1 MIEKILFVSD
11 GIIAVTAEGFHVP
24 EKVDDDIYIKVR
36 DFGAEIIISGVILQ
50 FPVTVLEHLE
60 KAVGTNVYFYE
71 STSYALVAA
80 YLGNIVLDRDE
91 LLKVK
96 GAWEYSQAPAMISE
110 KGLEGIA

>member
-11 GIIAVTAEGFHVP
+11 GIIAVTTEGFHVP
-24 EKVDDDIYIKVR
+24 ENVSDDIFIKVR
-36 DFGAEIIISGVILQ
+36 DFGAEIIISGVTLQ

-60 KAVGTNVYFYE
+60 KSVGTNIYFYE
-71 STSYALVAA
+71 STPYALVAA

-96 GAWEYSQAPAMISE
+96 GAWEYSHAPAMTSE
-110 KGLEGIA
+110 KVLKE

>member
-11 GIIAVTAEGFHVP
+11 GIIAITAEGFHVP
-24 EKVDDDIYIKVR
+24 KDVGADIYIRVR
-36 DFGAEIIISGVILQ
+36 DFGAEISISGVKLQ

-60 KAVGTNVYFYE
+60 TAGGTNVYFYE
-71 STSYALVAA
+71 STPYALVAV

-96 GAWEYSQAPAMISE
+96 GAWEYSHAPTMVSAQ
-110 KGLEGIA
+110 GL